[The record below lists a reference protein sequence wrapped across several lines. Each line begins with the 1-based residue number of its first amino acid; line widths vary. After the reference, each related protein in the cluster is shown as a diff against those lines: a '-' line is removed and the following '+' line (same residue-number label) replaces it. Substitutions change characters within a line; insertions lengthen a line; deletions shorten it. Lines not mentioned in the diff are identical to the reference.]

1 MIHTFTLAIKVNYRV
16 TDYKYFHQQINSLP
30 SLKLIDET
38 NHKKLLIINKK
49 LTSTLT
55 PEEIDNMPVVMF
67 EHIEHCKNGKQTGAT
82 DNILIKINLQKILAN
97 KGYNATPIYN
107 MWLVAIESILEL
119 VCKAIPVIDE
129 LNYLKHGLTEELK
142 NVYFSLYQ
150 TTFTFSDVD
159 LYAQMAST
167 PNSYVQ
173 NLLLTRFSQEDLE
186 VLANPTISNKSKLSI
201 INSTLSLLEVC
212 KLRRMDYTLDFQ
224 TDYKYIYMDLINKG
238 RMPPHL
244 DKDHSIYYGFDENNT
259 LIIQSNHAESTGINT
274 NFYSKEKEMLDK
286 CISIPAEDTKE
297 IHDKL
302 RLELQLKGERLKYL
316 VKKKDST
323 VKERLLKY
331 FVDADVESKELTYY
345 LNRIMGT
352 GQYFTKPKAIEIINS
367 TNYRIDKKQRLINII
382 EGIDLYDGINGF
394 LSKVSDGTVTN
405 CGKLSTV
412 KQLLREL
419 HKMGVNPVTISD
431 VQAQAMKA
439 ITPTYQ
445 VSNIGNYV
453 HGVDYLLNPCTYF
466 EMQLQKEQY
475 IQNEL
480 MNPNS
485 ALVCAIEQ
493 E

>member
-1 MIHTFTLAIKVNYRV
+1 MVHTFTLAIKV
-16 TDYKYFHQQINSLP
+16 DYSKIGYKHFHQQINA
-30 SLKLIDET
+30 LKPLMLVDEDHYKNMLIV
-38 NHKKLLIINKK
+38 NSK

-55 PEEIDNMPVVMF
+55 PEEIDNMPMVMF
-67 EHIEHCKNGKQTGAT
+67 EHIEHCKNGKQTGAS
-82 DNILIKINLQKILAN
+82 DNILIHINLQKILVN
-97 KGYNATPIYN
+97 KGYNATPIYD
-107 MWLVAIESILEL
+107 MWLIAIEFVLDL
-119 VCKAIPVIDE
+119 VCKAIPVIKE
-129 LNYLKHGLTEELK
+129 LNYSKHDLTKDLQ
-142 NVYFSLYQ
+142 NVYLSVYQ
-150 TTFTFSDVD
+150 KPCALSDVD
-159 LYAQMAST
+159 LYAQMAT
-167 PNSYVQ
+167 LQ
-173 NLLLTRFSQEDLE
+173 HGKNLLLKRFSQEDLE

-201 INSTLSLLEVC
+201 INLTLPLLEVC
-212 KLRRMDYTLDFQ
+212 KLRRIDYTLDFQ

-244 DKDHSIYYGFDENNT
+244 EKEHSIYYGFDENNT

-286 CISIPAEDTKE
+286 CISIPVEDTKE
-297 IHDKL
+297 IHDRL
-302 RLELQLKGERLKYL
+302 RLEVQLKGERLKYL
-316 VKKKDST
+316 VKKEDCT

-331 FVDADVESKELTYY
+331 FVDAEVEAKELTYY
-345 LNRIMGT
+345 LNRIMGK
-352 GQYFTKPKAIEIINS
+352 GQYFTKPKAIEIINN

-382 EGIDLYDGINGF
+382 EGIDLYNGINGF

-431 VQAQAMKA
+431 VQVQKMKA

-445 VSNIGNYV
+445 INNLGKYV
-453 HGVDYLLNPCTYF
+453 HGVDYLLNPCIYL
-466 EMQLQKEQY
+466 EMQLQKEQF
-475 IQNEL
+475 IQDEL

>member
-1 MIHTFTLAIKVNYRV
+1 MVHTFTLAIKV
-16 TDYKYFHQQINSLP
+16 DYSKIGYKHFHQQINA
-30 SLKLIDET
+30 LKPLMLVDEDHYKNMLIV
-38 NHKKLLIINKK
+38 NSK

-55 PEEIDNMPVVMF
+55 PEEIDNMPMVMF
-67 EHIEHCKNGKQTGAT
+67 EHIEHCKNGKQTGAS
-82 DNILIKINLQKILAN
+82 DNILIHINLQKILVN
-97 KGYNATPIYN
+97 KGYNATPIYS

-129 LNYLKHGLTEELK
+129 LNYLKHGLTEELRK
-142 NVYFSLYQ
+142 VYFSLYQ
-150 TTFTFSDVD
+150 TTCTFSDVD

-173 NLLLTRFSQEDLE
+173 NLLRTRFSQEDLK

-201 INSTLSLLEVC
+201 INSTLPLLEVC
-212 KLRRMDYTLDFQ
+212 KLRRIDYTLDFQ

-244 DKDHSIYYGFDENNT
+244 EKEHSIYYGFDENNT
-259 LIIQSNHAESTGINT
+259 LIIQSNHAESKGMNT

-297 IHDKL
+297 IHDRL
-302 RLELQLKGERLKYL
+302 RLEVQLKGERLKYL
-316 VKKKDST
+316 VKKEDCT

-331 FVDADVESKELTYY
+331 FVDVEVESKELRYY

-352 GQYFTKPKAIEIINS
+352 GQYFTKPKAIEIINN
-367 TNYRIDKKQRLINII
+367 TNCRIDKKQRLINII
-382 EGIDLYDGINGF
+382 DGIDLYDGINKF
-394 LSKVSDGTVTN
+394 LSKVSDGTITN

-431 VQAQAMKA
+431 IQAKKMKA

-475 IQNEL
+475 IQDEL